1 MRASQFMRERRERRA
16 IIENSLQIKA
26 NIYCAACLRERPDC
40 ITPQKWS
47 RLDVGWTEHGLQV
60 WCRRHDCNVLQID
73 LTPRAIS
80 VESAG

>member
-1 MRASQFMRERRERRA
+1 MQELTKHRERRA
-16 IIENSLQIKA
+16 IIENGLQIEA
-26 NIYCAACLRERPDC
+26 NIYCEACQRERPDC

-47 RLDVGWTEHGLQV
+47 RLDVGWTENGLQV

-73 LTPRAIS
+73 LTPRAVS